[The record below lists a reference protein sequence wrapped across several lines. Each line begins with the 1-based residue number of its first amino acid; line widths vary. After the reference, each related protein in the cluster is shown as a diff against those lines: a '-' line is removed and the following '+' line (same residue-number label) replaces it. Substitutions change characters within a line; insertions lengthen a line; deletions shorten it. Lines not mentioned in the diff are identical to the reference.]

1 MRYSIQQ
8 IKFEFISAI
17 REIDD
22 DAGRWNAAI
31 VDQPPEASLRQMG
44 FDPSEFV
51 YVAKPAVSPRA
62 AALVL
67 DFMAD
72 RMGVRRSLVSDTGH
86 WAMMFR
92 RLGTQ

>member
-22 DAGRWNAAI
+22 DAGRWTAAI
-31 VDQPPEASLRQMG
+31 VDHPPEASLRQMG
-44 FDPSEFV
+44 FDPTEFV

-67 DFMAD
+67 DFIAD
-72 RMGVRRSLVSDTGH
+72 KMGVNRTRANETGH
-86 WAMMFR
+86 WVMMFR
-92 RLGTQ
+92 RLGA